1 MLCGTLGSAP
11 MLKMLHYLS
20 TLRLFSN
27 SLDDMFMT
35 HIWAI
40 FISLFAITASAQD
53 QAYPIKPI
61 KLLVGYAPGGA
72 TDIVAR
78 SMAAKLQETLG
89 QPVVV
94 ENRAGAGSNIAS
106 EMVARS
112 APDGYT
118 LLLGTIANATNMT
131 AYKNMGYDTM
141 RDFVHITQTMAAP
154 SVLALHPSV
163 PVKNLREFVALAKQN
178 PGKIAFSSSGSG
190 GSPHLA
196 GELLKM
202 RANIDLLHVPYKGAA
217 PAIADLLGGQVQM
230 SFQTALSAIPHL
242 KSGKLNVIAV
252 ASKKRMAALPNVPT
266 MAEAG
271 FADFEVSSWNGLFAP
286 AKTPTHIV
294 NALYNATI
302 KALQTQDIKEK
313 MEAQGA
319 EPVGSSPD
327 EFKAFVKAEIDKW
340 EQVIIKSGARFD

>member
-1 MLCGTLGSAP
+1 
-11 MLKMLHYLS
+11 MLKILHYLS
-20 TLRLFSN
+20 THRLFTN
-27 SLDDMFMT
+27 LRDDMFMT

-78 SMAAKLQETLG
+78 SIAAKLQETLG